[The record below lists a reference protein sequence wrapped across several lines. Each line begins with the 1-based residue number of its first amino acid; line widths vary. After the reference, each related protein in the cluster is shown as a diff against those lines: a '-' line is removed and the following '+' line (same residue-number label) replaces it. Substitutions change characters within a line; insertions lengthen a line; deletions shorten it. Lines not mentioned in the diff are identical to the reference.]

1 MKRFNQIIARSLVL
15 TTVMAILFV
24 SCSKDEEE
32 QDQVEQMI
40 EEVRE
45 LTRDFHDISVAM
57 EAGWAVDLSGCVF
70 HPEEG
75 GMGHHF
81 GRLDYIDGRVNHLEP
96 QILLYEPREDGSFAF
111 IGVEYIV
118 PFEILPADSEAPV
131 LFGQEFH
138 QNPHL
143 NLWALHVWTE
153 RENPKGI
160 FYDWNPNVSCID
172 QTEEEIGNLSR

>member
-1 MKRFNQIIARSLVL
+1 MKKMNQISGRSLVVASL
-15 TTVMAILFV
+15 IAIILV
-24 SCSKDEEE
+24 SCAKDEEE
-32 QDQVEQMI
+32 QDIVAQKI

-81 GRLDYIDGRVNHLEP
+81 GRLEYIDGRVNHLEP

-118 PFEILPADSEAPV
+118 PFEILPAGSEAPV
-131 LFGQEFH
+131 LFGHQFH
-138 QNPHL
+138 PNHNL

-153 RENPKGI
+153 RENPKGM

-172 QTEEEIGNLSR
+172 